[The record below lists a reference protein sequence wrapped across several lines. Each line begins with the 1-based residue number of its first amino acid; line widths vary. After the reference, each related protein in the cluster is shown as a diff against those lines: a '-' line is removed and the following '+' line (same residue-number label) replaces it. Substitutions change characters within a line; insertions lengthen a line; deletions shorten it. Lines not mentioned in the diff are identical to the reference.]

1 MSRFQEE
8 DSGAVHA
15 LSMPTR
21 AGRGGKPMISKL
33 AAVKSLSERAF
44 EELRSAILEGKI
56 PPGTR
61 LVERTL
67 AESMGISR
75 TPVHDALNSLVAK
88 RLVKKLPNKGFVV
101 ARLEK
106 KDIVQLY
113 TLRLHLES
121 LAVQWALPNLTAGI
135 LEKLRSNVKRMEA
148 CAHQTDMECII
159 EANVEFHRII
169 LSAAD
174 SSILTGFIEQVQSN
188 ARLFRIRSMNTPNRI
203 PRVIEEH
210 RNLIDALEK
219 RDEAAA
225 GECIRI
231 HLGNALNS
239 ILATLDSADGEVEKG
254 SSQRVHRSS
263 HQEDRETN
271 KKEESL

>member
-1 MSRFQEE
+1 
-8 DSGAVHA
+8 
-15 LSMPTR
+15 
-21 AGRGGKPMISKL
+21 MISKL
-33 AAVKSLSERAF
+33 PAMKSLSERAF

-88 RLVKKLPNKGFVV
+88 RLVKKLPNRGFVV

-113 TLRLHLES
+113 TLRLHLET

-135 LEKLRSNVKRMEA
+135 LEKLRKNVKRMEA
-148 CAHQTDMECII
+148 CASRTDMECII

-174 SSILTGFIEQVQSN
+174 SSILTGFIEQVQSS
-188 ARLFRIRSMNTPNRI
+188 ARLFRIRSVNTPNRI

-210 RNLIDALEK
+210 RNLIAALEK
-219 RDEAAA
+219 GDEAVAA
-225 GECIRI
+225 ECIRI

-239 ILATLDSADGEVEKG
+239 ILTTLDSADGEVERSTLQHVQG
-254 SSQRVHRSS
+254 SP

-271 KKEESL
+271 LKEELL

>member
-1 MSRFQEE
+1 
-8 DSGAVHA
+8 
-15 LSMPTR
+15 
-21 AGRGGKPMISKL
+21 MISKL
-33 AAVKSLSERAF
+33 PATKSLSERAF

-75 TPVHDALNSLVAK
+75 TPVHDALNS
-88 RLVKKLPNKGFVV
+88 KGFVV

-113 TLRLHLES
+113 TLRLHLET

-135 LEKLRSNVKRMEA
+135 LEKLRKNVKRMEA
-148 CAHQTDMECII
+148 CASRTDMECII

-174 SSILTGFIEQVQSN
+174 SSILTGFIEQVQSS
-188 ARLFRIRSMNTPNRI
+188 ARLFRIRSVNTPNRI

-210 RNLIDALEK
+210 RNLIAALEK
-219 RDEAAA
+219 GDEAVAA
-225 GECIRI
+225 ECIRI

-239 ILATLDSADGEVEKG
+239 ILTTLDSADGEVE
-254 SSQRVHRSS
+254 RS
-263 HQEDRETN
+263 T
-271 KKEESL
+271 

>member
-1 MSRFQEE
+1 MPRFLEKSPE
-8 DSGAVHA
+8 RITS
-15 LSMPTR
+15 LSMQTR
-21 AGRGGKPMISKL
+21 AGRGGKQMISKL
-33 AAVKSLSERAF
+33 PAMKSLSERAF

-88 RLVKKLPNKGFVV
+88 RLVKKLPNRGFVV

-113 TLRLHLES
+113 TLRLHLET

-135 LEKLRSNVKRMEA
+135 LEKLRKNVKRMEA
-148 CAHQTDMECII
+148 CASRTDMECII

-174 SSILTGFIEQVQSN
+174 SSILTGFIEQVQSS
-188 ARLFRIRSMNTPNRI
+188 ARLFRIRSVNTPNRI

-210 RNLIDALEK
+210 RNLIEALEK
-219 RDEAAA
+219 KDEAAA

-239 ILATLDSADGEVEKG
+239 ILASLDSADGEVE
-254 SSQRVHRSS
+254 RS
-263 HQEDRETN
+263 T
-271 KKEESL
+271 

>member
-1 MSRFQEE
+1 MSRFQEKN
-8 DSGAVHA
+8 SGANPIIFHA
-15 LSMPTR
+15 DQ
-21 AGRGGKPMISKL
+21 GGPRRKTMISKL
-33 AAVKSLSERAF
+33 PATKSLSERAF

-113 TLRLHLES
+113 TLRLHLET

-135 LEKLRSNVKRMEA
+135 LEKLRNNVKRMEA
-148 CAHQTDMECII
+148 CAHHTDMECII

-174 SSILTGFIEQVQSN
+174 SSILTGFIEQVQSS
-188 ARLFRIRSMNTPNRI
+188 ARLFRIRSVNTPNRI

-210 RNLIDALEK
+210 RNLIAALEN
-219 RDEAAA
+219 RDEAVAA
-225 GECIRI
+225 ECIRI

-239 ILATLDSADGEVEKG
+239 ILTTLDSADGEVE
-254 SSQRVHRSS
+254 RS
-263 HQEDRETN
+263 T
-271 KKEESL
+271 

>member
-1 MSRFQEE
+1 MPHAAFQKIRPLSRFQEKS
-8 DSGAVHA
+8 SGADFVLFNA
-15 LSMPTR
+15 DQ
-21 AGRGGKPMISKL
+21 GRQRRKNMISKL
-33 AAVKSLSERAF
+33 PEVKSLSERAF
-44 EELRSAILEGKI
+44 EELRSAILAGKI

-113 TLRLHLES
+113 TLRLHLET

-135 LEKLRSNVKRMEA
+135 LENLRKNVKRMEA
-148 CAHQTDMECII
+148 CAHHTDMECII

-188 ARLFRIRSMNTPNRI
+188 ARLFRIRSVNTPNRI

-210 RNLIDALEK
+210 RNIIDALER
-219 RDEAAA
+219 RDETAA

-239 ILATLDSADGEVEKG
+239 ILATLDSADGEVEK
-254 SSQRVHRSS
+254 RSP
-263 HQEDRETN
+263 
-271 KKEESL
+271 